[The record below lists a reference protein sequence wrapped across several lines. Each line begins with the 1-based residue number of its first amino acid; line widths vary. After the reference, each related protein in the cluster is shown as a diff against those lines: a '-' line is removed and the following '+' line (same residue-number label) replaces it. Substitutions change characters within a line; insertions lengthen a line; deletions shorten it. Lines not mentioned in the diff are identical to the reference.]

1 VSVTTA
7 ASVFVV
13 IFLAELPDKTM
24 FSSLVMASRGRP
36 LAVWLGAAAAFVVHV
51 VIAVSVGVALFKVL
65 PQRAVDA
72 LVAGMFFASS
82 LYSFLIRNRGAKS
95 EDVMDSRTTARIAIS
110 AAGVVFIAEWGDLTQ
125 ILTANLTVHYRSA
138 LSVGIGALGA
148 LWVVAAI
155 AVTAGSQLLRVLSV
169 RTLRLVTAVVLLV
182 LAVYSTVLAVQA
194 R

>member
-1 VSVTTA
+1 MILTTA
-7 ASVFVV
+7 ASVFAV

-24 FSSLVMASRGRP
+24 FASLVMASRGRP
-36 LAVWLGAAAAFVVHV
+36 LAVWFGAAAAFVVHV
-51 VIAVSVGVALFKVL
+51 AIAVSVGVALFRIL

-72 LVAGMFFASS
+72 FVAAMFLASAV
-82 LYSFLIRNRGAKS
+82 YSFLIRNQR
-95 EDVMDSRTTARIAIS
+95 DVSKEVVDSRSGARIAIG

-125 ILTANLTVHYRSA
+125 ILTANLAVHYHSA

-169 RTLRLVTAVVLLV
+169 RTLRLVTAVVLFA
-182 LAVYSTVLAVQA
+182 LAIYSAVIA
-194 R
+194 VRSR

>member
-1 VSVTTA
+1 
-7 ASVFVV
+7 
-13 IFLAELPDKTM
+13 
-24 FSSLVMASRGRP
+24 
-36 LAVWLGAAAAFVVHV
+36 
-51 VIAVSVGVALFKVL
+51 
-65 PQRAVDA
+65 
-72 LVAGMFFASS
+72 
-82 LYSFLIRNRGAKS
+82 
-95 EDVMDSRTTARIAIS
+95 MDSRTTARIAIS